1 MYKGAT
7 KVLAIGLLAL
17 AATACADK
25 AHDGALELCAQA
37 QQQID
42 ARNYA
47 GALVMLDTLNS
58 RYADQVAVRRDALRL
73 RAMAM
78 EGLATDSIS
87 AASATL
93 AQATL
98 DVEALEPDFR
108 HITSSVGLDG
118 YYIPKSAK
126 TEVMTGNA
134 IQPRVSEQGHFY
146 LVANVDRAIGL
157 QAVEFVDGHESISSG
172 TISPARVVKVEG
184 SEGASFNPEDL
195 EGVGAWIV
203 DHPSASK
210 YILRGSKTN
219 VSQRMDAPLRTQIAQ
234 CYRYAEALQAK
245 RLALLKREKYERM
258 LATARDQIAN
268 LPLPSQQK

>member
-7 KVLAIGLLAL
+7 KVLAIGLLTL
-17 AATACADK
+17 AAAACGDK
-25 AHDGALELCAQA
+25 DRDGALELCTQA
-37 QQQID
+37 QQQLD
-42 ARNYA
+42 ARNYS
-47 GALVMLDTLNS
+47 GALVILDTLNS
-58 RYADQVAVRRDALRL
+58 RYAEQVAVRRDALRL

-87 AASATL
+87 ASSAAL

-98 DVEALEPDFR
+98 DVEALEPDFK
-108 HITSSVGLDG
+108 HVTSSVGLDG
-118 YYIPKSAK
+118 YYIPKAAK

-157 QAVEFVDGHESISSG
+157 QSVEFVDGNESISSSA
-172 TISPARVVKVEG
+172 ISPARVVKVEG

-195 EGVGAWIV
+195 EGVGQWIV

-210 YILRGSKTN
+210 YVLRGSKTS
-219 VSQRMDAPLRTQIAQ
+219 VTQRLDPTLRTQIAQ
-234 CYRYAEALQAK
+234 CYRYAEALQAR

-268 LPLPSQQK
+268 LPLPTQDK